1 MLEIKEMLEEREAL
15 KQERAHELKE
25 EGLKDQKDNKSL
37 KRKERR
43 LLELAKKAEYNPRY
57 YEEYEQLLRRKKYLK
72 HSYRSA

>member
-1 MLEIKEMLEEREAL
+1 MLEIKEVLEEREAL

-43 LLELAKKAEYNPRY
+43 LLELAKKAECNPRY

>member
-1 MLEIKEMLEEREAL
+1 MLEIKEVLEEREAL